1 MSSKTRRGENL
12 IYKPEKRLFDVALS
26 TLLLILGAPWLLF
39 IALAIKLEG
48 PGPIFF
54 VQRRVGL
61 NGKEIE
67 LLKFRTMQ
75 VNAEEFATRPVFALR
90 DDPRI
95 TRVGAFLRRTS
106 FDELP
111 QLFSVLKGDMSLV
124 GPRPALPLEVKH
136 YSSEQAERLKIR
148 PGWTG
153 YWQVFGREHGISDR
167 NKMIEMDLDY
177 ARQQSLLLD
186 LKIIAKTFL
195 MGSLGKKSY

>member
-12 IYKPEKRLFDVALS
+12 SYKLEKRLFDVVLS
-26 TLLLILGAPWLLF
+26 TLFLILQAPVFLF

-61 NGKEIE
+61 NGKEFEI
-67 LLKFRTMQ
+67 LKFRTMQ
-75 VNAEEFATRPVFALR
+75 VKAVEFATRPIFALR

-106 FDELP
+106 LDELP
-111 QLFSVLKGDMSLV
+111 QLINVLKGDMSLV
-124 GPRPALPLEVKH
+124 GPRPPLPLEVNH

-148 PGWTG
+148 PGVTG
-153 YWQVFGREHGISDR
+153 YWQVFGRELGISDPK
-167 NKMIEMDLDY
+167 KMIEMDLEY
-177 ARQQSLLLD
+177 AHQQSLLLD
-186 LKIIAKTFL
+186 LKIIAKTFQMAML
-195 MGSLGKKSY
+195 RKSAY